1 MSLKD
6 QFGKD
11 VLLTGWG
18 HSRFGKLTDET
29 LESLIVQVA
38 TEAIG
43 NAGIE
48 AGQIDEIYLG
58 QFNSGMMPLA
68 FPSSLAL
75 QVSDQLANV
84 PSTRVENACASGS
97 AAFQQGTKSLLAGTA
112 KTVLVIGAEKMT
124 QAGADVVGAALLGAD
139 YDMAGKAST
148 TGFTGLFAEVAK
160 HYGKRYGYGNGKLGD
175 VLGTIAAKNH
185 RNGVDNPYAQLRKDL
200 GEEFCRTVSDK
211 NPMVADPLRRTD
223 CSPVSDGAAAVVLS
237 VAPTGGATA
246 PVRLAGFGQANDFFP
261 AERRDPTEFAATR
274 ASWQRALGM
283 AGVGLEELDFAEVHD
298 CFTIAELLMY
308 EAMGLTERGQGA
320 RALEEGWVF
329 KDGKLP
335 VNVSGGL
342 KAKGH
347 PVGATGVSQHVI
359 AAMQLTGTAGAH
371 AVGQPAPGSGAE
383 HGRRGHRQLRQRA
396 RSRLESNE
404 GADTAHLPAGM
415 GCICPAFVFPR
426 LRGRPS
432 ARLNSFPAH
441 PPQMRG
447 APMRATIIHGP
458 GDIRVEDRDYPTLQ
472 LPTDV
477 IVKVTAS
484 CVCGSDLWPYRG
496 VKPTHKP
503 SAIGHEFIG
512 TVESI
517 GEDVK
522 DLAVGDFVIAPF
534 VVSCGE
540 CPQCL
545 ERRHGRLRP
554 PRRLGRQG

>member
-48 AGQIDEIYLG
+48 PGQIDEIYLG

-75 QVSDQLANV
+75 QVSEQLANV

-124 QAGADVVGAALLGAD
+124 HAGADVVGAALLGAD

-160 HYGKRYGYGNGKLGD
+160 HYEKRYGPVAD

-200 GEEFCRTVSDK
+200 GEEFCQTVSDK

-261 AERRDPTEFAATR
+261 TDRRDPTAFAATR

-283 AGVGLEELDFAEVHD
+283 AGVGLEDLDFAEVHD

-308 EAMGLTERGQGA
+308 EAIGLTEPGQGA
-320 RALEEGWVF
+320 RAVQEGWVF

-335 VNVSGGL
+335 INVSGGL

-359 AAMQLTGTAGAH
+359 AAMQLTGTAGDM
-371 AVGQPAPGSGAE
+371 
-383 HGRRGHRQLRQRA
+383 QLA
-396 RSRLESNE
+396 
-404 GADTAHLPAGM
+404 A
-415 GCICPAFVFPR
+415 
-426 LRGRPS
+426 
-432 ARLNSFPAH
+432 
-441 PPQMRG
+441 
-447 APMRATIIHGP
+447 
-458 GDIRVEDRDYPTLQ
+458 
-472 LPTDV
+472 
-477 IVKVTAS
+477 
-484 CVCGSDLWPYRG
+484 
-496 VKPTHKP
+496 
-503 SAIGHEFIG
+503 
-512 TVESI
+512 
-517 GEDVK
+517 
-522 DLAVGDFVIAPF
+522 
-534 VVSCGE
+534 
-540 CPQCL
+540 
-545 ERRHGRLRP
+545 
-554 PRRLGRQG
+554 PRRAAVQNMGGVGIANYVSVLEAV

>member
-18 HSRFGKLTDET
+18 HSRFGKLTEET

-38 TEAIG
+38 TAAIG

-48 AGQIDEIYLG
+48 PGQIDEIYLG

-160 HYGKRYGYGNGKLGD
+160 HYGKRYGADTLGD

-237 VAPTGGATA
+237 VAPTGGTTA

-261 AERRDPTEFAATR
+261 ADRRDPTEFAATR
-274 ASWQRALGM
+274 ASWQRALAM
-283 AGVGLEELDFAEVHD
+283 AGVGLEDLDFAEVHD

-359 AAMQLTGTAGAH
+359 AAMQLTGTAGDM
-371 AVGQPAPGSGAE
+371 
-383 HGRRGHRQLRQRA
+383 QL
-396 RSRLESNE
+396 
-404 GADTAHLPAGM
+404 AG
-415 GCICPAFVFPR
+415 
-426 LRGRPS
+426 
-432 ARLNSFPAH
+432 
-441 PPQMRG
+441 
-447 APMRATIIHGP
+447 
-458 GDIRVEDRDYPTLQ
+458 
-472 LPTDV
+472 
-477 IVKVTAS
+477 
-484 CVCGSDLWPYRG
+484 
-496 VKPTHKP
+496 
-503 SAIGHEFIG
+503 
-512 TVESI
+512 
-517 GEDVK
+517 
-522 DLAVGDFVIAPF
+522 
-534 VVSCGE
+534 
-540 CPQCL
+540 
-545 ERRHGRLRP
+545 
-554 PRRLGRQG
+554 PRRAAVQNMGGVGIANYVSVLEAV

>member
-1 MSLKD
+1 MSLQE

-18 HSRFGKLTDET
+18 HSRFGKLADET

-38 TEAIG
+38 TEAIA

-48 AGQIDEIYLG
+48 PGRIDEIYLG

-75 QVSDQLANV
+75 QVSPDLANV
-84 PSTRVENACASGS
+84 PATRVENACASGS

-124 QAGADVVGAALLGAD
+124 HAGADVVGAGLLGAD

-148 TGFTGLFAEVAK
+148 TGFTGLFAEVAR
-160 HYGKRYGYGNGKLGD
+160 HYGKRYGDANLGD
-175 VLGTIAAKNH
+175 VLGSIAAKNH
-185 RNGVDNPYAQLRKDL
+185 RNGVENPYAQLRKDL

-237 VAPTGGATA
+237 TSPTGGVTA

-261 AERRDPTEFAATR
+261 AARRDPTAFAATR
-274 ASWQRALGM
+274 VSWQRAMAM
-283 AGVGLEELDFAEVHD
+283 AGVGLADLDFAEVHD

-308 EAMGLTERGQGA
+308 EAMGLTEAGQGA
-320 RALEEGWVF
+320 RAIEEGWVF

-359 AAMQLTGTAGAH
+359 SAMQLTGTAG
-371 AVGQPAPGSGAE
+371 E
-383 HGRRGHRQLRQRA
+383 MQLA
-396 RSRLESNE
+396 N
-404 GADTAHLPAGM
+404 
-415 GCICPAFVFPR
+415 
-426 LRGRPS
+426 
-432 ARLNSFPAH
+432 
-441 PPQMRG
+441 
-447 APMRATIIHGP
+447 
-458 GDIRVEDRDYPTLQ
+458 
-472 LPTDV
+472 
-477 IVKVTAS
+477 
-484 CVCGSDLWPYRG
+484 
-496 VKPTHKP
+496 
-503 SAIGHEFIG
+503 
-512 TVESI
+512 
-517 GEDVK
+517 
-522 DLAVGDFVIAPF
+522 
-534 VVSCGE
+534 
-540 CPQCL
+540 
-545 ERRHGRLRP
+545 
-554 PRRLGRQG
+554 PRRAAVQNMGGVGIANYVSILETL

>member
-48 AGQIDEIYLG
+48 PGQIDEIYLG

-75 QVSDQLANV
+75 QVSEQLANV
-84 PSTRVENACASGS
+84 PATRLENACASGS

-124 QAGADVVGAALLGAD
+124 HAAADVVGAALLGAD

-160 HYGKRYGYGNGKLGD
+160 HYGKRYGSSVGNLGD

-237 VAPTGGATA
+237 VSPTAGVTA
-246 PVRLAGFGQANDFFP
+246 PVRLAGFGHANDFFP
-261 AERRDPTEFAATR
+261 AERRDPTAFAATR
-274 ASWQRALGM
+274 VSWERALAM
-283 AGVGLEELDFAEVHD
+283 AGVGIEDLDFAEVHD

-308 EAMGLTERGQGA
+308 EAMGLTEPGQGV
-320 RALEEGWVF
+320 RAIEEGWVF

-359 AAMQLTGTAGAH
+359 AAMQLTGTAGDM
-371 AVGQPAPGSGAE
+371 
-383 HGRRGHRQLRQRA
+383 QL
-396 RSRLESNE
+396 
-404 GADTAHLPAGM
+404 
-415 GCICPAFVFPR
+415 
-426 LRGRPS
+426 
-432 ARLNSFPAH
+432 
-441 PPQMRG
+441 
-447 APMRATIIHGP
+447 
-458 GDIRVEDRDYPTLQ
+458 
-472 LPTDV
+472 
-477 IVKVTAS
+477 AS
-484 CVCGSDLWPYRG
+484 
-496 VKPTHKP
+496 
-503 SAIGHEFIG
+503 
-512 TVESI
+512 
-517 GEDVK
+517 
-522 DLAVGDFVIAPF
+522 
-534 VVSCGE
+534 
-540 CPQCL
+540 
-545 ERRHGRLRP
+545 
-554 PRRLGRQG
+554 PRRAAVQNMGGVGIANYVSVLEAV

>member
-1 MSLKD
+1 MSLQE

-38 TEAIG
+38 TDAIS

-75 QVSDQLANV
+75 QVSPDLANV
-84 PSTRVENACASGS
+84 AATRVENACASGS

-124 QAGADVVGAALLGAD
+124 HAGADVVGAALLGAD
-139 YDMAGKAST
+139 YDMAGQASS
-148 TGFTGLFAEVAK
+148 TGFTGLFADVAK
-160 HYGKRYGYGNGKLGD
+160 HYEKRYGPVSD

-237 VAPTGGATA
+237 TSPGAGATA
-246 PVRLAGFGQANDFFP
+246 PVRLAGFGHANNFFP
-261 AERRDPTEFAATR
+261 AKRRDPTAFAATR
-274 ASWQRALGM
+274 MSWQRALAM
-283 AGVGLEELDFAEVHD
+283 AGVGLDDLDFAEVHD

-308 EAMGLTERGQGA
+308 EAMGLTEPGQGA
-320 RALEEGWVF
+320 RAVSEGWVF

-335 VNVSGGL
+335 INVSGGL

-359 AAMQLTGTAGAH
+359 AAMQLTGTAGDM
-371 AVGQPAPGSGAE
+371 
-383 HGRRGHRQLRQRA
+383 QLPRA
-396 RSRLESNE
+396 RRAAVQNMGGVGIANYVSVLE
-404 GADTAHLPAGM
+404 
-415 GCICPAFVFPR
+415 
-426 LRGRPS
+426 
-432 ARLNSFPAH
+432 
-441 PPQMRG
+441 
-447 APMRATIIHGP
+447 
-458 GDIRVEDRDYPTLQ
+458 
-472 LPTDV
+472 
-477 IVKVTAS
+477 
-484 CVCGSDLWPYRG
+484 
-496 VKPTHKP
+496 
-503 SAIGHEFIG
+503 
-512 TVESI
+512 
-517 GEDVK
+517 
-522 DLAVGDFVIAPF
+522 AV
-534 VVSCGE
+534 
-540 CPQCL
+540 
-545 ERRHGRLRP
+545 
-554 PRRLGRQG
+554 

>member
-1 MSLKD
+1 MSLQE

-18 HSRFGKLTDET
+18 HSRFGKLADET

-38 TEAIG
+38 TEAIA

-48 AGQIDEIYLG
+48 PCQVDEIYLG

-75 QVSDQLANV
+75 QVSADLANV
-84 PSTRVENACASGS
+84 PATRVENACASGS

-124 QAGADVVGAALLGAD
+124 HAGAEVVGAGLLGAD
-139 YDMAGKAST
+139 YDMAGKPST

-160 HYGKRYGYGNGKLGD
+160 HYGKRYGDANLGD
-175 VLGTIAAKNH
+175 VLGSIAAKNH

-237 VAPTGGATA
+237 TSPAGGAVA

-261 AERRDPTEFAATR
+261 ASRRDPVAFEATR
-274 ASWQRALGM
+274 VSWQRALEM
-283 AGVGLEELDFAEVHD
+283 AGVGLADLDFAEVHD

-308 EAMGLTERGQGA
+308 EAMGLTGPGQGA
-320 RALEEGWVF
+320 RAIEEGWVY

-359 AAMQLTGTAGAH
+359 SAMQLTGTAG
-371 AVGQPAPGSGAE
+371 E
-383 HGRRGHRQLRQRA
+383 MQL
-396 RSRLESNE
+396 
-404 GADTAHLPAGM
+404 
-415 GCICPAFVFPR
+415 
-426 LRGRPS
+426 
-432 ARLNSFPAH
+432 
-441 PPQMRG
+441 
-447 APMRATIIHGP
+447 
-458 GDIRVEDRDYPTLQ
+458 
-472 LPTDV
+472 
-477 IVKVTAS
+477 AS
-484 CVCGSDLWPYRG
+484 
-496 VKPTHKP
+496 
-503 SAIGHEFIG
+503 
-512 TVESI
+512 
-517 GEDVK
+517 
-522 DLAVGDFVIAPF
+522 
-534 VVSCGE
+534 
-540 CPQCL
+540 
-545 ERRHGRLRP
+545 
-554 PRRLGRQG
+554 PRRAAVQNMGGVGIANYVSILEAV

>member
-1 MSLKD
+1 MSLKE

-38 TEAIG
+38 TEAIS

-48 AGQIDEIYLG
+48 PEQIDEIYLG

-84 PSTRVENACASGS
+84 PATRVENACASGS

-124 QAGADVVGAALLGAD
+124 HAGADVVGAGLLGAD

-148 TGFTGLFAEVAK
+148 TGFTGLFADVAK
-160 HYGKRYGYGNGKLGD
+160 HYEKRYGDGSGKVSD
-175 VLGTIAAKNH
+175 ILGTIAAKNH

-200 GEEFCRTVSDK
+200 GEEFCRKVSDK

-237 VAPTGGATA
+237 TSPGPGATS
-246 PVRLAGFGQANDFFP
+246 PVRLSGFGQANDFFP
-261 AERRDPTEFAATR
+261 AERRDPTAFKATR
-274 ASWQRALGM
+274 VSWQRALGM
-283 AGVGLEELDFAEVHD
+283 AGVGLEDLDFAEVHD

-308 EAMGLTERGQGA
+308 EAMGLTEPGKGT
-320 RALEEGWVF
+320 RAVEEGWVF

-335 VNVSGGL
+335 INVSGGL

-359 AAMQLTGTAGAH
+359 AAMQLSGTAGDM
-371 AVGQPAPGSGAE
+371 
-383 HGRRGHRQLRQRA
+383 QLA
-396 RSRLESNE
+396 N
-404 GADTAHLPAGM
+404 
-415 GCICPAFVFPR
+415 
-426 LRGRPS
+426 
-432 ARLNSFPAH
+432 
-441 PPQMRG
+441 
-447 APMRATIIHGP
+447 
-458 GDIRVEDRDYPTLQ
+458 
-472 LPTDV
+472 
-477 IVKVTAS
+477 
-484 CVCGSDLWPYRG
+484 
-496 VKPTHKP
+496 
-503 SAIGHEFIG
+503 
-512 TVESI
+512 
-517 GEDVK
+517 
-522 DLAVGDFVIAPF
+522 
-534 VVSCGE
+534 
-540 CPQCL
+540 
-545 ERRHGRLRP
+545 
-554 PRRLGRQG
+554 PRRAAVQNMGGVGIANYVSVLEAV

>member
-1 MSLKD
+1 MSLRQ

-48 AGQIDEIYLG
+48 PGQVDEIYLG
-58 QFNSGMMPLA
+58 QFNSGMLPLA

-75 QVSDQLANV
+75 QVSEQLANV
-84 PSTRVENACASGS
+84 PATRVENACASGS

-139 YDMAGKAST
+139 YDMAGQPST

-160 HYGKRYGYGNGKLGD
+160 HYEKRYGNGSGELGD

-237 VAPTGGATA
+237 LAPTGGAAA

-261 AERRDPTEFAATR
+261 AERRDPTAFAATR
-274 ASWQRALGM
+274 ASWQRALAM
-283 AGVGLEELDFAEVHD
+283 AGVGLEDVDFAEVHD
-298 CFTIAELLMY
+298 CFTIVELLMY
-308 EAMGLTERGQGA
+308 EAMGLTEPGEGA

-359 AAMQLTGTAGAH
+359 AAMQLSGTAGA
-371 AVGQPAPGSGAE
+371 
-383 HGRRGHRQLRQRA
+383 
-396 RSRLESNE
+396 
-404 GADTAHLPAGM
+404 M
-415 GCICPAFVFPR
+415 
-426 LRGRPS
+426 
-432 ARLNSFPAH
+432 
-441 PPQMRG
+441 
-447 APMRATIIHGP
+447 
-458 GDIRVEDRDYPTLQ
+458 Q
-472 LPTDV
+472 LPN
-477 IVKVTAS
+477 
-484 CVCGSDLWPYRG
+484 
-496 VKPTHKP
+496 
-503 SAIGHEFIG
+503 
-512 TVESI
+512 
-517 GEDVK
+517 
-522 DLAVGDFVIAPF
+522 
-534 VVSCGE
+534 
-540 CPQCL
+540 
-545 ERRHGRLRP
+545 
-554 PRRLGRQG
+554 PRRAAVQNMGGVGIANYVSVLEAV

>member
-1 MSLKD
+1 MSLKE

-38 TEAIG
+38 TEAIA

-48 AGQIDEIYLG
+48 PGQIDEVYLG

-75 QVSDQLANV
+75 QVSPDLANV
-84 PSTRVENACASGS
+84 PATRVENACASGS
-97 AAFQQGTKSLLAGTA
+97 AAFQQDTKSLLAGTA

-124 QAGADVVGAALLGAD
+124 HAGANVVGAGLLGAD

-160 HYGKRYGYGNGKLGD
+160 HYEKRYGSVSD
-175 VLGTIAAKNH
+175 VLGSIAAKNH

-237 VAPTGGATA
+237 TSPTGGATG
-246 PVRLAGFGQANDFFP
+246 PVRLAGFGHANDFFP
-261 AERRDPTEFAATR
+261 AMRRDPVAFNATR
-274 ASWQRALGM
+274 VSWQRALAM
-283 AGVGLEELDFAEVHD
+283 AGTRLEELDFAEVHD

-308 EAMGLTERGQGA
+308 EAMGLTEPGQGA
-320 RALEEGWVF
+320 RAIEEGWVY

-359 AAMQLTGTAGAH
+359 AAMQLTGTAGAM
-371 AVGQPAPGSGAE
+371 
-383 HGRRGHRQLRQRA
+383 QLT
-396 RSRLESNE
+396 S
-404 GADTAHLPAGM
+404 
-415 GCICPAFVFPR
+415 
-426 LRGRPS
+426 
-432 ARLNSFPAH
+432 
-441 PPQMRG
+441 
-447 APMRATIIHGP
+447 
-458 GDIRVEDRDYPTLQ
+458 
-472 LPTDV
+472 
-477 IVKVTAS
+477 
-484 CVCGSDLWPYRG
+484 
-496 VKPTHKP
+496 
-503 SAIGHEFIG
+503 
-512 TVESI
+512 
-517 GEDVK
+517 
-522 DLAVGDFVIAPF
+522 
-534 VVSCGE
+534 
-540 CPQCL
+540 
-545 ERRHGRLRP
+545 
-554 PRRLGRQG
+554 PRRAAVQNMGGVGIANYVSVLEAV

>member
-6 QFGKD
+6 QFGKE

-48 AGQIDEIYLG
+48 PSQIDDIYLG

-68 FPSSLAL
+68 VPSSLAL
-75 QVSDQLANV
+75 QVSEQLANV

-124 QAGADVVGAALLGAD
+124 HAGADVVGAALLGAD

-160 HYGKRYGYGNGKLGD
+160 HYEKRYGPVSD
-175 VLGTIAAKNH
+175 VLGSIAAKNH

-237 VAPTGGATA
+237 VSPTGGATA

-261 AERRDPTEFAATR
+261 AERRDPTAFAATR

-283 AGVGLEELDFAEVHD
+283 AGVGLEDLDFAEVHD

-308 EAMGLTERGQGA
+308 EAMGLTEPGQGS
-320 RALEEGWVF
+320 RAVQEGWVF

-335 VNVSGGL
+335 INVSGGL

-359 AAMQLTGTAGAH
+359 AAMQLTGTAGDM
-371 AVGQPAPGSGAE
+371 
-383 HGRRGHRQLRQRA
+383 QL
-396 RSRLESNE
+396 
-404 GADTAHLPAGM
+404 
-415 GCICPAFVFPR
+415 
-426 LRGRPS
+426 
-432 ARLNSFPAH
+432 
-441 PPQMRG
+441 
-447 APMRATIIHGP
+447 
-458 GDIRVEDRDYPTLQ
+458 
-472 LPTDV
+472 
-477 IVKVTAS
+477 AS
-484 CVCGSDLWPYRG
+484 
-496 VKPTHKP
+496 
-503 SAIGHEFIG
+503 
-512 TVESI
+512 
-517 GEDVK
+517 
-522 DLAVGDFVIAPF
+522 
-534 VVSCGE
+534 
-540 CPQCL
+540 
-545 ERRHGRLRP
+545 
-554 PRRLGRQG
+554 PRRAAVQNMGGVGIANYVSVLVAV

>member
-1 MSLKD
+1 MSLKE

-48 AGQIDEIYLG
+48 PGQIDEIYLG

-75 QVSDQLANV
+75 QVSEQLANV

-97 AAFQQGTKSLLAGTA
+97 AAFQQGAKSLLAGTA

-124 QAGADVVGAALLGAD
+124 HAGADVVGAALLGAD

-160 HYGKRYGYGNGKLGD
+160 HYEKRYGAGVGNPGGNLGD

-237 VAPTGGATA
+237 VSPTGGATA
-246 PVRLAGFGQANDFFP
+246 PVRLAGFGHANDFFP
-261 AERRDPTEFAATR
+261 AERRDPPEFAATR

-283 AGVGLEELDFAEVHD
+283 AGVGLEDLDFAEVHD

-359 AAMQLTGTAGAH
+359 AAMQLTGTAG
-371 AVGQPAPGSGAE
+371 GM
-383 HGRRGHRQLRQRA
+383 QLA
-396 RSRLESNE
+396 N
-404 GADTAHLPAGM
+404 
-415 GCICPAFVFPR
+415 
-426 LRGRPS
+426 
-432 ARLNSFPAH
+432 
-441 PPQMRG
+441 
-447 APMRATIIHGP
+447 
-458 GDIRVEDRDYPTLQ
+458 
-472 LPTDV
+472 
-477 IVKVTAS
+477 
-484 CVCGSDLWPYRG
+484 
-496 VKPTHKP
+496 
-503 SAIGHEFIG
+503 
-512 TVESI
+512 
-517 GEDVK
+517 
-522 DLAVGDFVIAPF
+522 
-534 VVSCGE
+534 
-540 CPQCL
+540 
-545 ERRHGRLRP
+545 
-554 PRRLGRQG
+554 PRRAAVQNMGGVGIANYVSVLEAV

>member
-18 HSRFGKLTDET
+18 HSRFGKLSEET

-48 AGQIDEIYLG
+48 PGQIDEIYLG

-160 HYGKRYGYGNGKLGD
+160 HYGKRYGDSSLGD

-237 VAPTGGATA
+237 LAPTGGATA

-261 AERRDPTEFAATR
+261 TDRRDPTAFKATR

-283 AGVGLEELDFAEVHD
+283 AGVGLESLDFAEVHD

-308 EAMGLTERGQGA
+308 EAMGLTEPGQGA
-320 RALEEGWVF
+320 RAIEEGWVF

-335 VNVSGGL
+335 INVSGGL

-359 AAMQLTGTAGAH
+359 AAMQLTGTAGDM
-371 AVGQPAPGSGAE
+371 QLPAP
-383 HGRRGHRQLRQRA
+383 RRAAVQNMGGVGIA
-396 RSRLESNE
+396 NYVSVLE
-404 GADTAHLPAGM
+404 
-415 GCICPAFVFPR
+415 
-426 LRGRPS
+426 
-432 ARLNSFPAH
+432 
-441 PPQMRG
+441 
-447 APMRATIIHGP
+447 
-458 GDIRVEDRDYPTLQ
+458 
-472 LPTDV
+472 
-477 IVKVTAS
+477 
-484 CVCGSDLWPYRG
+484 
-496 VKPTHKP
+496 
-503 SAIGHEFIG
+503 
-512 TVESI
+512 
-517 GEDVK
+517 
-522 DLAVGDFVIAPF
+522 AV
-534 VVSCGE
+534 
-540 CPQCL
+540 
-545 ERRHGRLRP
+545 
-554 PRRLGRQG
+554 

>member
-1 MSLKD
+1 MSLQE

-18 HSRFGKLTDET
+18 HSRFGKLADET

-38 TEAIG
+38 TEAIT

-48 AGQIDEIYLG
+48 PGQIDEIFLG

-84 PSTRVENACASGS
+84 PATRVENACASGS

-124 QAGADVVGAALLGAD
+124 HAGADVVGAGLLGAD

-160 HYGKRYGYGNGKLGD
+160 HYEKRYGSVSD
-175 VLGTIAAKNH
+175 VLGSIAAKNH

-200 GEEFCRTVSDK
+200 GVEFCRTVSDK

-237 VAPTGGATA
+237 TAATGGATA
-246 PVRLAGFGQANDFFP
+246 PVRLAGFGHANDFFP
-261 AERRDPTEFAATR
+261 AARRDPVAFNATR
-274 ASWQRALGM
+274 VSWQRALAM
-283 AGVGLEELDFAEVHD
+283 AGVGIDELDFAEVHD

-308 EAMGLTERGQGA
+308 EAMGLTDPGQGA
-320 RALEEGWVF
+320 RAIEEGWVY

-359 AAMQLTGTAGAH
+359 AAMQLTGTAG
-371 AVGQPAPGSGAE
+371 GM
-383 HGRRGHRQLRQRA
+383 QL
-396 RSRLESNE
+396 
-404 GADTAHLPAGM
+404 AG
-415 GCICPAFVFPR
+415 
-426 LRGRPS
+426 
-432 ARLNSFPAH
+432 
-441 PPQMRG
+441 
-447 APMRATIIHGP
+447 
-458 GDIRVEDRDYPTLQ
+458 
-472 LPTDV
+472 
-477 IVKVTAS
+477 
-484 CVCGSDLWPYRG
+484 
-496 VKPTHKP
+496 
-503 SAIGHEFIG
+503 
-512 TVESI
+512 
-517 GEDVK
+517 
-522 DLAVGDFVIAPF
+522 
-534 VVSCGE
+534 
-540 CPQCL
+540 
-545 ERRHGRLRP
+545 
-554 PRRLGRQG
+554 PRRAAVQNMGGVGIANYVSVLEAV

>member
-48 AGQIDEIYLG
+48 PGQIDEIYLG

-75 QVSDQLANV
+75 QVSEQLANV

-160 HYGKRYGYGNGKLGD
+160 HYEKRYGPVSD

-237 VAPTGGATA
+237 VSPTGGATA
-246 PVRLAGFGQANDFFP
+246 PVRLAGIGHANDFFP
-261 AERRDPTEFAATR
+261 AERRDPTAFAATR
-274 ASWQRALGM
+274 VSWQRALGM
-283 AGVGLEELDFAEVHD
+283 AGVGLEDLDFAEVHD

-308 EAMGLTERGQGA
+308 EAMGLTEPGQGS
-320 RALEEGWVF
+320 RAIEEGWVF

-359 AAMQLTGTAGAH
+359 AAMQLTGTAG
-371 AVGQPAPGSGAE
+371 GM
-383 HGRRGHRQLRQRA
+383 QL
-396 RSRLESNE
+396 
-404 GADTAHLPAGM
+404 
-415 GCICPAFVFPR
+415 
-426 LRGRPS
+426 
-432 ARLNSFPAH
+432 
-441 PPQMRG
+441 
-447 APMRATIIHGP
+447 
-458 GDIRVEDRDYPTLQ
+458 
-472 LPTDV
+472 
-477 IVKVTAS
+477 AS
-484 CVCGSDLWPYRG
+484 
-496 VKPTHKP
+496 
-503 SAIGHEFIG
+503 
-512 TVESI
+512 
-517 GEDVK
+517 
-522 DLAVGDFVIAPF
+522 
-534 VVSCGE
+534 
-540 CPQCL
+540 
-545 ERRHGRLRP
+545 
-554 PRRLGRQG
+554 PRRAAVQNMGGVGIANYVSVLEAV